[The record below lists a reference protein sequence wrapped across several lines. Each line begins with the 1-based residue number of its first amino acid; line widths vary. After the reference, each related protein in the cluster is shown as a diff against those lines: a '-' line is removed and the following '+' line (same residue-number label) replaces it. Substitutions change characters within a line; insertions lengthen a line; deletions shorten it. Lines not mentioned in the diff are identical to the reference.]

1 MTEVNSM
8 YHAESRSD
16 GLKAQIDKLEGLAH
30 HTVVNPTF
38 DQFDADT
45 EDMLIK
51 IYGANHQ
58 YVESYKYA
66 TVGEAE
72 ALVKR
77 RPESAQAP
85 RVVCP
90 MSGNEPLTRDIPKKG
105 LQQRR
110 QVLQGILT
118 DLQPLEAQEAD
129 SLTGEDREDP
139 PGPS

>member
-8 YHAESRSD
+8 YRARLRSD
-16 GLKAQIDKLEGLAH
+16 DLKAQIDKLEGLAH

-38 DQFDADT
+38 DQFDAET
-45 EDMLIK
+45 EDILIE
-51 IYGANHQ
+51 IYGVNHK

-72 ALVKR
+72 ALVNL
-77 RPESAQAP
+77 PESAQ
-85 RVVCP
+85 
-90 MSGNEPLTRDIPKKG
+90 EPQTRDIPKKA

-110 QVLQGILT
+110 QVLQSILT
-118 DLQPLEAQEAD
+118 DLQALELQEAEL
-129 SLTGEDREDP
+129 LTGEDREDP

>member
-1 MTEVNSM
+1 MTEANSTQ
-8 YHAESRSD
+8 SRSD
-16 GLKAQIDKLEGLAH
+16 GLKAQIEKLEGLAH
-30 HTVVNPTF
+30 HSVVNPTF

-72 ALVKR
+72 AMVNL
-77 RPESAQAP
+77 PQSAQ
-85 RVVCP
+85 
-90 MSGNEPLTRDIPKKG
+90 EPTSRDIPKKG

-110 QVLQGILT
+110 QVLQSILT
-118 DLQPLEAQEAD
+118 DLEPLEAQETD

>member
-16 GLKAQIDKLEGLAH
+16 GLKAQIDQLEGLAH

-45 EDMLIK
+45 EEMLIK
-51 IYGANHQ
+51 IYGANHR

-66 TVGEAE
+66 TLGEAE
-72 ALVKR
+72 ALVNL
-77 RPESAQAP
+77 PESAQ
-85 RVVCP
+85 
-90 MSGNEPLTRDIPKKG
+90 EPLTRDIPKQG

-110 QVLQGILT
+110 QALLGILS
-118 DLQPLEAQEAD
+118 DLQPLEAQEVD
-129 SLTGEDREDP
+129 SLIGEDREEP
-139 PGPS
+139 PGPG

>member
-1 MTEVNSM
+1 MAEVNSM
-8 YHAESRSD
+8 YRAQSRSD

-30 HTVVNPTF
+30 RTVVTPTF
-38 DQFDADT
+38 DQFDAET

-51 IYGANHQ
+51 IYGASHK

-72 ALVKR
+72 AIVNL
-77 RPESAQAP
+77 PESAQEA
-85 RVVCP
+85 
-90 MSGNEPLTRDIPKKG
+90 LTRDTPKQG

-110 QVLQGILT
+110 QVLQSILT
-118 DLQPLEAQEAD
+118 DLQSLETQEAEM
-129 SLTGEDREDP
+129 LTGEDREDP

>member
-1 MTEVNSM
+1 
-8 YHAESRSD
+8 
-16 GLKAQIDKLEGLAH
+16 H

-72 ALVKR
+72 ALVNL
-77 RPESAQAP
+77 PESAQ
-85 RVVCP
+85 
-90 MSGNEPLTRDIPKKG
+90 EPSARDVPKKG

-129 SLTGEDREDP
+129 LLTGEDREDP
-139 PGPS
+139 PGPSKSGESATYPGMEVVTAFLVGLQCRRCLRELTR